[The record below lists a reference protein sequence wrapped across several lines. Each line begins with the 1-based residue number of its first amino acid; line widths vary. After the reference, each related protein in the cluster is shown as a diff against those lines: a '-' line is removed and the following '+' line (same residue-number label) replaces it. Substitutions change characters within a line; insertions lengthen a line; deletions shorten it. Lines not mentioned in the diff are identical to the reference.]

1 MATPYPL
8 LNSIDQPSDLRT
20 LSTDQLLEVC
30 RELRSYELD
39 ILSQYPGHLGS
50 SLGAVE
56 LSVAL
61 HYVFCTPYDRIVWD
75 VGHQAYAHKILTGR
89 RDRFDTLRQWGGI
102 AGFPSPDESEY
113 DTFPAGH
120 ASNSISAALGIS
132 VAAQLN
138 KEPRHVVAVIGDGS
152 MTGGLA
158 FEGLNNASSFPN
170 NLLVILNDNNMS
182 IDANV
187 GGLNKYFVD
196 LSTSSSYNSVRYN
209 VYKGL
214 KKIHLIDEAN
224 KRNILRINNSIKSF
238 ISNNQSS
245 FFDGLSIRYFGPID
259 GNNLLRL
266 IEVLQRIKNLQ
277 GPKLLHIRTTK
288 GKGYPLAEKYP
299 TVWHAPGRFNIV
311 TGERLDKVKEN
322 EPPKYQDVFGK
333 TLVEFADQDERIA
346 GITPAM
352 PSGCSMTYMMEAHPE
367 RSFDVGI
374 AEGHAV
380 TFAAGLAREGM
391 IPFCNIYSSF
401 AQRAYDQIIHDVCLP
416 RYHVVFCFDR
426 AGLVGEDGAT
436 HHGAYD
442 LAYLNCIPNMIVAS
456 PRDEHQ
462 LRNLMLTA
470 YKGQEGPMTIRYPRG
485 KGILSEWRNTPELLP
500 IGKGELLH
508 KGNKVAI
515 LSIGPIAKEVRKT
528 IERLENEGKS
538 TPSHYDM
545 IFLKPLDT
553 ELLRRIGKEYE
564 AVITIEDGT
573 INGGLGSSVLA
584 FMAEEGYTPKMKRI
598 GIPDQFIQQGTP
610 EEQYKYCQMD
620 AESIY
625 KALEEMG
632 TTTEKS

>member
-8 LNSIDQPSDLRT
+8 LNSINQPSDLRA
-20 LSTDQLLEVC
+20 LSKEQLLEVC

-39 ILSQYPGHLGS
+39 VLSQIPGHLGS

-61 HYVFCTPYDRIVWD
+61 HYVYCTPYDRIVWD

-89 RDRFDTLRQWGGI
+89 RDAFETLRQWGGI

-132 VAAQLN
+132 VAAGLN

-170 NLLVILNDNNMS
+170 NMLVILNDNNMS

-196 LSTSSSYNSVRYN
+196 VSTSPSYNSVRYN

-224 KRNILRINNSIKSF
+224 RRNILRINNSIKSL
-238 ISNNQSS
+238 ISNSHSS
-245 FFDGLSIRYFGPID
+245 FFDGLSIRSFGPID
-259 GNNLLRL
+259 GNNVLRL
-266 IEVLQRIKNLQ
+266 IEVLQKIKNLQ
-277 GPKLLHIRTTK
+277 GPKLLHIRTVK
-288 GKGYPLAEKYP
+288 GKGYPWAEKNP
-299 TVWHAPGRFNIV
+299 TIWHAPGRFNIV
-311 TGERLDKVKEN
+311 TGERLDKKKEN
-322 EPPKYQDVFGK
+322 APPKYQDVFGK
-333 TLVEFADQDERIA
+333 TLVEFADEDERIV

-352 PSGCSMTYMMEAHPE
+352 PSGCSLTHLMQAYPK

-380 TFAAGLAREGM
+380 TFAAGLAREGL

-401 AQRAYDQIIHDVCLP
+401 AQRSYDQIIHDVCLP
-416 RYHVVFCFDR
+416 RYHVIFCFDR

-436 HHGAYD
+436 HQGAFD
-442 LAYLNCIPNMIVAS
+442 LAYLNCIPNMIIAS
-456 PRDEHQ
+456 PRNEHQ

-485 KGILSEWRNTPELLP
+485 KGVLSEWRNKPEILP

-508 KGNKVAI
+508 KGSRVAI
-515 LSIGPIAKEVRKT
+515 ISIGPIAKEVET
-528 IERLENEGKS
+528 VIQRLEKEGKP

-553 ELLRRIGKEYE
+553 ELLKKIGQENE
-564 AVITIEDGT
+564 AIITVEDGT
-573 INGGLGSSVLA
+573 IHGGLGSSVLE
-584 FMAEEGYTPKMKRI
+584 FLSEEGLTVKTKRI
-598 GIPDQFIQQGTP
+598 GIPDRFIPHGSLD
-610 EEQYKYCQMD
+610 EQYRYCQMD

-625 KALEEMG
+625 EVFSQIVG
-632 TTTEKS
+632 